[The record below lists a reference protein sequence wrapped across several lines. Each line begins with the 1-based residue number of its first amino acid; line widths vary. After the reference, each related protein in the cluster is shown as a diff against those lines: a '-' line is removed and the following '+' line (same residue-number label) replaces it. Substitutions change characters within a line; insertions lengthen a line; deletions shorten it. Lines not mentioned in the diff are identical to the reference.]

1 MRAEPVHEKARRIK
15 RAVPQSR
22 LVGARP
28 LVALRQSTLS
38 LAPSRLLAL
47 QRTSGNR
54 AVDTLVRRQATE
66 TTKADA
72 RTSAAVRATIIMDD
86 PIGVIPLLA
95 FSQEG
100 NSVVHVD
107 VPSTA
112 LDSDLMR
119 YMVQGIKIK
128 QVKISTPSVNLEL
141 DDVYIASFSRSA
153 SNDEAIVHMTLNFAS
168 QHVK

>member
-1 MRAEPVHEKARRIK
+1 VG
-15 RAVPQSR
+15 
-22 LVGARP
+22 GARP

-38 LAPSRLLAL
+38 LAPTRLLAL
-47 QRTSGNR
+47 QHTSGNR
-54 AVDTLVRRQATE
+54 AVVTLVRRQATE
-66 TTKADA
+66 K
-72 RTSAAVRATIIMDD
+72 SGAVRATIIMDD

-100 NSVVHVD
+100 NSEVHVD

-128 QVKISTPSVNLEL
+128 QVKISTPSVSLEL
-141 DDVYIASFSRSA
+141 DDVYIASFFRSVA
-153 SNDEAIVHMTLNFAS
+153 NDEAIVHMTLNFAS

>member
-1 MRAEPVHEKARRIK
+1 
-15 RAVPQSR
+15 
-22 LVGARP
+22 
-28 LVALRQSTLS
+28 
-38 LAPSRLLAL
+38 
-47 QRTSGNR
+47 
-54 AVDTLVRRQATE
+54 
-66 TTKADA
+66 
-72 RTSAAVRATIIMDD
+72 MDD

-100 NSVVHVD
+100 NSEVHVD

-112 LDSDLMR
+112 LDSELMR

-128 QVKISTPSVNLEL
+128 QVKISTPSLNLEL
-141 DDVYIASFSRSA
+141 DEVYIASFSRSA